1 MLSEQREKG
10 MKFNM
15 KELKNYQID
24 AIKQLM
30 DFTNMFL
37 ERNRNETIIFQSPT
51 GSGKRHIANAKLNS

>member
-1 MLSEQREKG
+1 
-10 MKFNM
+10 M